1 MTSKDNTAQDNTFRD
16 YDAKRDLPAVQRI
29 WKECGWVES
38 DAEVAALAD
47 FLSGGDTIVATIDG
61 EAECCAHS
69 LPGKIRYLNES
80 LNLGAVCAVTT
91 SHISRKLGFAK
102 KLTTNLLAM
111 QAEQGMDVSALGMFD
126 QGFYDKIG
134 FGTGSYEN
142 WINFDPATL
151 NVTYPFRPPKRLGV
165 EDYKAVHGAM
175 LSRASSHGNVF
186 LESSSMMKAEMLWTE
201 KPFGLGYYDGPNGS
215 LSHFIWGEMKGE
227 HGPYTITQRA
237 YQTRDQ
243 LLELLSLVK
252 SLGDQV
258 HQIGT
263 LEFGEIQIQ
272 DLLKQPFRTRR
283 ITRKGQFEQS
293 TNATAYWQLRILDL
307 QSCLAKTHLNTPQ
320 ISFNLELNDPVADL
334 LDEGSNWRGL
344 SGNYVISLG
353 AESSAH
359 KGNEGALRTLKASVN
374 AFSRMWF
381 GVRPASSLAITDDLQ
396 ADEILLKSLD
406 ESLRLPRPHLGW
418 DF

>member
-1 MTSKDNTAQDNTFRD
+1 MTEHTFRA
-16 YDAKRDLPAVQRI
+16 YEPERDLPAVQRI

-38 DAEVAALAD
+38 DEEVAAIED
-47 FLSGGDTIVATIDG
+47 FLKDGDTIVATIDG
-61 EAECCAHS
+61 EPECCAHS
-69 LPGKIRYLNES
+69 SQGKIQYLDEP
-80 LNLGAVCAVTT
+80 LNLGAVSAVTT

-102 KLTTNLLAM
+102 KLTANLLAI
-111 QAEQGMDVSALGMFD
+111 QAEQGMEVSALGMFD
-126 QGFYDKIG
+126 QGFYDKLG

-151 NVTYPFRPPKRLGV
+151 NVSYPFRPPKRLGV
-165 EDYKAVHGAM
+165 DDYEAIHGAM
-175 LSRASSHGNVF
+175 MSRVSSHGNVF
-186 LESSSMMKAEMLWTE
+186 LSSSAMVKAEMTWTA

-227 HGPYTITQRA
+227 YGPYTITLRA
-237 YQTRDQ
+237 YQTGDQ

-263 LEFGEIQIQ
+263 LEFGDIQVQ
-272 DLLKQPFRTRR
+272 DLLKQPFRTKRT
-283 ITRKGQFEQS
+283 TRKGQFEQS
-293 TNATAYWQLRILDL
+293 TNATAYWQMRMLDIH
-307 QSCLAKTHLNTPQ
+307 SCLSKTHLNTPQ
-320 ISFNLELNDPVADL
+320 IRFNLALTDPVANI

-344 SGNYVISLG
+344 SGDYVITLG
-353 AESSAH
+353 PESSAQN
-359 KGNEGALRTLKASVN
+359 GREDSLPTLNATVN

-381 GVRPASSLAITDDLQ
+381 GVRPATSLAITDALHGDNL
-396 ADEILLKSLD
+396 LLKSLD
-406 ESLRLPRPHLGW
+406 ESLRLPKPHLGW